1 MIDGQH
7 MTKSI
12 TSTTYG
18 HGARVMLT
26 ARSADYVVGQHPA
39 RSECSA
45 SWGAPMSRI
54 APPDVV
60 VCDDSSGF
68 EKTQR
73 DPLARPVREVVLR
86 MGCVPRRE
94 GPRRRQGPVQ
104 APAPQEGE
112 AARTAVPLGPPV
124 HVPRPGASEGRGRS
138 VDQQP
143 HRGDELQ
150 AERAAPEAQG
160 HGIDHGVK
168 AMPWWLYMRTE
179 NPMPAARIMAEMPT
193 DESMAGMCAKANGMR
208 RNDEAVQR
216 WGAAV
221 TWEEFHARE
230 WRGSDGS
237 WGYTFYPLSRT

>member
-12 TSTTYG
+12 TSTTYV

-160 HGIDHGVK
+160 HGYRPRGQGDAVVALHAHREPDAGGEDHGRD
-168 AMPWWLYMRTE
+168 AHR
-179 NPMPAARIMAEMPT
+179 RIHGGHVREGERHAPQRRGRPEM
-193 DESMAGMCAKANGMR
+193 G
-208 RNDEAVQR
+208 
-216 WGAAV
+216 
-221 TWEEFHARE
+221 
-230 WRGSDGS
+230 RGSDLGGIPRQRMERVG
-237 WGYTFYPLSRT
+237 W